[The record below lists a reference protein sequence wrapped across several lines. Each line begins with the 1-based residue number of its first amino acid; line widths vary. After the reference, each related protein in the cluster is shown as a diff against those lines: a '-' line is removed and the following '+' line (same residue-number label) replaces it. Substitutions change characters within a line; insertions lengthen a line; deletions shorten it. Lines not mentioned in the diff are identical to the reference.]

1 MTMADFG
8 KTSLLVAIVLAIV
21 VCMLHEAEAS
31 TKPVTVK
38 PTLIRPQAPL
48 YEQERIVPCLDR
60 RDPVT
65 LHEYYLEGPGGQRIP
80 VGYEAIRKRC

>member
-1 MTMADFG
+1 MGDFG
-8 KTSLLVAIVLAIV
+8 KTSLLVALVLALV
-21 VCMLHEAEAS
+21 VCILHEAEAN

-38 PTLIRPQAPL
+38 PTLIRPQTPI

-65 LHEYYLEGPGGQRIP
+65 LHEFYLVGPGGQRIP
-80 VGYEAIRKRC
+80 IGYDAIRKRC

>member
-1 MTMADFG
+1 MGDFG
-8 KTSLLVAIVLAIV
+8 KTSLLAAFVLALV
-21 VCMLHEAEAS
+21 VCMLHEAEAN
-31 TKPVTVK
+31 TKPITVK
-38 PTLIRPQAPL
+38 PIIIRPQTPL

-65 LHEYYLEGPGGQRIP
+65 LHEYYLEGQGGQRIQ

>member
-1 MTMADFG
+1 MRDAA
-8 KTSLLVAIVLAIV
+8 KVLFIAAALFASIALI
-21 VCMLHEAEAS
+21 CEAEAN

-38 PTLIRPQAPL
+38 PTLIRPQTPL

>member
-1 MTMADFG
+1 MRDAA
-8 KTSLLVAIVLAIV
+8 KVLLILAALFASIATIR
-21 VCMLHEAEAS
+21 EAGAN

-38 PTLIRPQAPL
+38 PTLIRPLTPL
-48 YEQERIVPCLDR
+48 YEQERIVPCLDS

>member
-1 MTMADFG
+1 MREAA
-8 KTSLLVAIVLAIV
+8 KVLLTLAALFASIAIIR
-21 VCMLHEAEAS
+21 EAEAN
-31 TKPVTVK
+31 TNPVTVK
-38 PTLIRPQAPL
+38 PTLIRPQTPL

-80 VGYEAIRKRC
+80 VGYDAIRKRC

>member
-1 MTMADFG
+1 MFR
-8 KTSLLVAIVLAIV
+8 AIGIV
-21 VCMLHEAEAS
+21 SALIFVCMLHEAKAS

-38 PTLIRPQAPL
+38 PTLIRPLTPL
-48 YEQERIVPCLDR
+48 SEQERIVPCLDR